1 AAPLRR
7 RHRVQPRRASHAHR
21 VPQAAGEDMTSDSS
35 TGENATIV
43 FIGRLDAAQCAR
55 AQAHID
61 SALDR
66 TEFDFSELEY
76 ISSAGLGLLLKV
88 QKRLL
93 LNGQRLGGGHGSR

>member
-1 AAPLRR
+1 
-7 RHRVQPRRASHAHR
+7 
-21 VPQAAGEDMTSDSS
+21 MTFDIRN
-35 TGENATIV
+35 GDNATIV

-93 LNGQRLGGGHGSR
+93 SSGQRLRVRNVSSHIFDIFRYSGFDQIFDVERV